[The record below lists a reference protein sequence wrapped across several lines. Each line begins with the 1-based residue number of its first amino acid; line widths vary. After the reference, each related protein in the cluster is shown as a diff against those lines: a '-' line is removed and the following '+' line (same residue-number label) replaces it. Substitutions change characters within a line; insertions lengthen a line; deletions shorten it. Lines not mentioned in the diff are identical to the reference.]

1 MCKFTKMLGASF
13 ACMFVISAMVAANA
27 APVSRA
33 STGRTG
39 LTAQSARMPSM
50 PVSPIN
56 AMGNVAVDKETV
68 PSDVGPQP

>member
-1 MCKFTKMLGASF
+1 MLGASF

-33 STGRTG
+33 STGRMG
-39 LTAQSARMPSM
+39 LAAQSARMPSM